1 MQIRLQS
8 SAATTEVSL
17 PSDATLGDLRAEV
30 TSSLKLLAPDL
41 RAGFPPALLTGDDSQ
56 ELAQLLGGGGSA
68 RVIVSG
74 GSAAA
79 ASSSSRRKQTNVVRN
94 AAAAHPADAP
104 ARTGGDGTR
113 TVGDGT
119 RPEFS
124 REKGSK
130 RKGVK
135 KGSTSDPLEDWE
147 PEKLARVMQ
156 SERDAA
162 GGSNHTSKRSKGGSD
177 ATSEKPKPPAS
188 KRAAAKPRAPKRHS
202 IEEMATGYYCGPSSA
217 LALAARGGGGS
228 GDFLSEHANIE
239 YRLDA
244 ISSGRFVVAV
254 SEGGQEL
261 QVTFRALRRD
271 VCETVQALNKQEL
284 AEMVT
289 RIGKRGGTSSRGRA
303 SSSRHLLTAREMS
316 KRSPAL
322 FWSLAHEF
330 DQNVERAVDQ
340 LLAEDGA

>member
-104 ARTGGDGTR
+104 ARTG
-113 TVGDGT
+113 GDGT